1 LNLRKLLIVEIVIV
15 VVGVLAV
22 LILVEVSP
30 YLISAAPTSQINVYN
45 QKEFASTT
53 LVLKRGDSGIVR
65 FNYSTY
71 DPAILVLDL
80 EFEKWT
86 NVGDLSVFIN
96 GDPIT
101 TINAPPGNTQ
111 LSLTVLSFS
120 GRDWVKSPSINT
132 NTYGNV
138 ITFVS
143 ELTSGYAGTLNCRI
157 SIRGS
162 R

>member
-1 LNLRKLLIVEIVIV
+1 LNLRKLLIVEIVMV
-15 VVGVLAV
+15 VVGVIAV

-30 YLISAAPTSQINVYN
+30 YLISATPNSQINVYS
-45 QKEFASTT
+45 QKEFANTT
-53 LVLKRGDSGIVR
+53 LTLERGDSGSVR
-65 FNYSTY
+65 FNYTTY
-71 DPAILVLDL
+71 DPAILILDL

-86 NVGDLSVFIN
+86 SVGDLSVFIN

-111 LSLTVLSFS
+111 LDLTVLSFS

-132 NTYGNV
+132 YTYGNE
-138 ITFVS
+138 ITFIS
-143 ELTSGYAGTLNCRI
+143 DLTRGYAGTLNCKI